1 MIDSSTEAAAAVAA
15 VVVAAA
21 VGETLASVAG
31 IAVLASGLAGSVLTR
46 LGSRSSG
53 GMTGSGTAVVGA
65 CTFSYLHFGFAL
77 QAYFPL
83 MALQSTGD

>member
-1 MIDSSTEAAAAVAA
+1 MIDSSTEAAAAVVVA
-15 VVVAAA
+15 VVAAA
-21 VGETLASVAG
+21 VGETVVAAVG
-31 IAVLASGLAGSVLTR
+31 IAVFSSGLAGSVLTR
-46 LGSRSSG
+46 LGSRFSG